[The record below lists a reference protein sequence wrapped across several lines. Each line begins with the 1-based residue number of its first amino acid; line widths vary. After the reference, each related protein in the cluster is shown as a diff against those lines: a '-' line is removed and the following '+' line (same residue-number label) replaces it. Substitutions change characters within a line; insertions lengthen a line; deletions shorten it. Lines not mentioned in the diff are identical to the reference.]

1 MVVVWHGESDADLES
16 FRRVRLAVVPQER
29 ALTVAEMRAS
39 SGPET
44 VRLLASS
51 AGEVVGSGLVDRSD
65 LRGGAVIVARVVPEF
80 RRRGAGRAI
89 VAEMLAYAAKLDP
102 DFLVTHATDEGSR
115 EFALRFGFTEVDR
128 QVEQVRAVGAE
139 PPVSPPAGV
148 EFVTLEQRP
157 ELWEVA
163 YERVGRQAFADMAT
177 TEPIQVSPEQW
188 RTDWLGEPAAMLLA
202 LAGGEVIGVAG
213 LHLDTDDPGRAE
225 NALTAVRR
233 EWRGRGVAA
242 ALKRATLAWAA
253 KHDIRE
259 VYTWTQKGNA
269 DMRRLNEHLG
279 YVTRLQSFTMRA
291 PFRT

>member
-115 EFALRFGFTEVDR
+115 EFALRLGFTEVDR
-128 QVEQVRAVGAE
+128 QVEPAPRHRRPGSRRERADRGAPRVARPGRGGGAE
-139 PPVSPPAGV
+139 
-148 EFVTLEQRP
+148 TR
-157 ELWEVA
+157 
-163 YERVGRQAFADMAT
+163 
-177 TEPIQVSPEQW
+177 
-188 RTDWLGEPAAMLLA
+188 
-202 LAGGEVIGVAG
+202 
-213 LHLDTDDPGRAE
+213 DPG
-225 NALTAVRR
+225 
-233 EWRGRGVAA
+233 
-242 ALKRATLAWAA
+242 
-253 KHDIRE
+253 
-259 VYTWTQKGNA
+259 
-269 DMRRLNEHLG
+269 LG
-279 YVTRLQSFTMRA
+279 GGA
-291 PFRT
+291 